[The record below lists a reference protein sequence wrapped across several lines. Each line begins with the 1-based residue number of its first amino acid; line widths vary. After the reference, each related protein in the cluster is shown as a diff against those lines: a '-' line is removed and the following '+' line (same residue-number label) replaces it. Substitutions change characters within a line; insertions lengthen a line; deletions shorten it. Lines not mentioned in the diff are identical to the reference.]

1 MSKNKIAS
9 IGFQQKN
16 VDIDG
21 VTYTL
26 QKIPF
31 KFYLELNDRCT
42 NRNGVLMKTQYSEE
56 LFKHCVVSPK
66 VTLASFDDD
75 FNAASELL
83 NEVESFLNSKTEQ
96 NPSEE
101 ESQG

>member
-1 MSKNKIAS
+1 MSFLS
-9 IGFQQKN
+9 QKK
-16 VDIDG
+16 VEIDG
-21 VTYTL
+21 INYML

-31 KFYLELNDRCT
+31 KNYLEINDRCT
-42 NRNGVLMKTQYSEE
+42 NKYGVLMKTSYAEE

-66 VTLASFDDD
+66 VTLSAFDN
-75 FNAASELL
+75 NAAAGMELV

-96 NPSEE
+96 DTNKK